1 MTNKVFSFIINFN
14 VLANIESTISQKEN
28 NFLFIKGKRNFD
40 IALDYNFQKKF
51 KLFLISENFFLCSIQ
66 IFLILLLSKIKSY
79 KVNFY
84 HSSYWP
90 LFDFLID
97 LLKIKSNLYNFLY
110 HDFSGKSNHNKRVVN
125 FFALDNLSL
134 FKKIRFYIL
143 SKTFYKS
150 FNFLYRKVDNLDKKD
165 TVFII
170 SKKKYHKEV
179 KIFNLNY
186 LHSLP
191 KLTSAKKFKKILI
204 LTGKSVPGKSK
215 ITKTILNKII
225 LICLKKNYL
234 VYFKNHPKDKNG
246 FSSNFKEIKE
256 INIINNAKI
265 IELEK
270 DDYKFVFSFT
280 STALMKFG
288 KRSVCLSKFWGSI
301 HYKEIYNYFK
311 INSGEPEKMFFP
323 SNLKAISKIL

>member
-1 MTNKVFSFIINFN
+1 MNNKVFSFIINFN

-40 IALDYNFQKKF
+40 IALEYNFQKKF
-51 KLFLISENFFLCSIQ
+51 KLFLISDNFFLCSIQ

-90 LFDFLID
+90 LFDFFID

-110 HDFSGKSNHNKRVVN
+110 HDFSGKSYHNKKVVN
-125 FFALDNLSL
+125 FFSLDNLSL

-150 FNFLYRKVDNLDKKD
+150 FNFLYRKVSKLDKKD

-170 SKKKYHKEV
+170 EKKKYHKKI
-179 KIFNLNY
+179 KIFNLKY
-186 LHSLP
+186 FYSLRKFRSKK
-191 KLTSAKKFKKILI
+191 KLRKILI
-204 LTGKSVPGKSK
+204 LSGKPYPGKSK

-234 VYFKNHPKDKNG
+234 VDFKNHPMDKNHF
-246 FSSNFKEIKE
+246 FSNLKEIKK

-280 STALMKFG
+280 STALIKFG
-288 KRSVCLSKFWGSI
+288 KDLFVCL
-301 HYKEIYNYFK
+301 
-311 INSGEPEKMFFP
+311 NSGELFIIKKFIII
-323 SNLKAISKIL
+323 LK